1 MKRIVKGNDFTLRIP
16 VMKMVEGEKQPFP
29 LPSCTDI
36 VVRVT
41 NSFKRTDLEY
51 SIDVAEDNVILAR
64 VEGDKMSLGTYA
76 VEVRGKIFGADWRS
90 NEYPQFQIVN
100 NNADA
105 DYEFG
110 ATDEGDNSVEMDTA
124 LVILPPTVELS
135 NLISD
140 TNAALEEVKAT
151 EKTLTDNEALRV
163 ETEEGRVSAESE
175 RIKAEESRV
184 QAEKKRES
192 DASAAIEKVNADTS
206 AAIEKVKTDTADAIS
221 EVQAK
226 TDTAISDM
234 QSKANS
240 AISDVKL
247 KSDTAISD
255 LQTKSS
261 DAISELQQ
269 RSDAVIKALDEH
281 RTDFDEAEAARVE
294 AEQARVEAETQREE
308 TLRANEQQRND
319 TLKQVKSECETA
331 TKAANDAASDATLA
345 KANAEKATAGA
356 EKVDALLDGNILT
369 VTNRN
374 GEQKSVNLT
383 DSDEHVTVNFSTT
396 VEDASVEGLI
406 INVYINNGSDP
417 LQYISDS
424 KGQAEFTVVKGAT
437 YKVVFPY
444 VQGCNI
450 LNPVQHVASVGNR
463 IIDAAYVAETEKVE
477 RVTIKVS
484 KAEDATSAATAWEGI
499 TVHVTVGGV
508 KTDYTTDNDG
518 KVIIE
523 VKNGTSYT
531 VAVDKIDGMYEQYNS
546 YSRTRTAIAE
556 SYRQNFIFRNYE
568 SGIWLIDDENKQWTY
583 DDWEKSGNDASK
595 LMFVR
600 IATLNTQRYQGD
612 IIMSIEKMADFAKV
626 AVSKTW
632 CNSNVQF
639 NNIPLN
645 GRDTNNSNW
654 SRFAYNGLLATQTII
669 AEGDE
674 RELQTP
680 ACDYCYGITI
690 SNGDKTYQ
698 GYLPTAYQWEVAW
711 SNFDILVEGVNLKY
725 PELQLT
731 KSMFSG
737 NKWTST
743 QINANSSYCFNT
755 AVYGSYKNF
764 SFLAIPFFACL
775 STSPS
780 LLSLPSKED
789 RSEEAIKEAA

>member
-1 MKRIVKGNDFTLRIP
+1 MKKIVKGNDFTLRIP
-16 VMKMVEGEKQPFP
+16 VMKMVEGEKVPLP

-41 NSFKRTDLEY
+41 NSFKRIDLEY
-51 SIDVAEDNVILAR
+51 SIDVAEDSVILAK
-64 VEGDKMSLGTYA
+64 VEGDQLSLGTYA
-76 VEVRGKIFGADWRS
+76 VEVKGKIFGNDWRS

-110 ATDEGDNSVEMDTA
+110 ETDEGDNSVEMDTA

-135 NLISD
+135 GLISD
-140 TNAALEEVKAT
+140 TNAALETAKAT
-151 EKTLTDNEALRV
+151 DKTLTDNETLRV
-163 ETEEGRVSAESE
+163 EAEKGRASAESE
-175 RIKAEESRV
+175 RIKAEEGRA

-192 DASAAIEKVNADTS
+192 DASAAIEKVN
-206 AAIEKVKTDTADAIS
+206 TDTADA
-221 EVQAK
+221 V
-226 TDTAISDM
+226 
-234 QSKANS
+234 
-240 AISDVKL
+240 
-247 KSDTAISD
+247 
-255 LQTKSS
+255 S
-261 DAISELQQ
+261 DARAKVDAAVSEL
-269 RSDAVIKALDEH
+269 KEH
-281 RTDFDEAEAARVE
+281 QNAIDTSEAERTK
-294 AEQARVEAETQREE
+294 AEQARVEAEKQREA
-308 TLRANEQQRND
+308 TLKTNEEQRNA
-319 TLKQVKSECETA
+319 TLAQVKADCETA
-331 TKAANDAASDATLA
+331 AKKANQATSDATLA
-345 KANAEKATAGA
+345 QGKAEQAAAGA
-356 EKVDALLDGNILT
+356 ETVDAALEGNVLT
-369 VTNRN
+369 VINRK
-374 GEQKSVNLT
+374 GEKKSVNLT

-396 VEDASVEGLI
+396 VEGASVEGLI
-406 INVYINNGSDP
+406 VNVYINGGTDP

-424 KGQAEFTVVKGAT
+424 NGQVEFTVTKGAT

-444 VQGCNI
+444 LEGCNI

-484 KAEDATSAATAWEGI
+484 KAEDATSQTTAWEGI

-508 KTDYTTDNDG
+508 KTDYTTDSEG

-531 VAVDKIDGMYEQYNS
+531 VAVDKIDGMYEQYDS

-556 SYRQNFIFRNYE
+556 SYRQSFIFRNYE

-583 DDWEKSGNDASK
+583 DDWEASGNDASK

-600 IATLNTQRYQGD
+600 IATLATQRYQGD
-612 IIMSIEKMADFAKV
+612 IIMSIDKMADFAKV
-626 AVSKTW
+626 AVSKQW
-632 CNSNVQF
+632 CNQNVQF

-654 SRFAYNGLLATQTII
+654 SKFAYNGLLATQTII

-674 RELQTP
+674 RELSTP
-680 ACDYCYGITI
+680 AADYCYGITI

-711 SNFDILVEGVNLKY
+711 SNFDILVEGVNMKY
-725 PELQLT
+725 PELQLS

-743 QINANSSYCFNT
+743 QGNAYVSYCFYT
-755 AVYGSYKNF
+755 AESNNGKYVSYF
-764 SFLAIPFFACL
+764 AIPFFACL

-780 LLSLPSKED
+780 LLSLQGKENGG
-789 RSEEAIKEAA
+789 EEAA

>member
-1 MKRIVKGNDFTLRIP
+1 MKKIVKGNDFTLRIP
-16 VMKMVEGEKQPFP
+16 VMKMVEGEKVPFP

-51 SIDVAEDNVILAR
+51 SIDVAEDNVILAK

-76 VEVRGKIFGADWRS
+76 VEVKGKIFGNDWRS

-135 NLISD
+135 GLISD
-140 TNAALEEVKAT
+140 TNAALETAKAT
-151 EKTLTDNEALRV
+151 DKTLTDNEALRV
-163 ETEEGRVSAESE
+163 EAEKGRVSAESE
-175 RIKAEESRV
+175 RIKAEENRV
-184 QAEKKRES
+184 QAEEKRES
-192 DASAAIEKVNADTS
+192 DFKATL
-206 AAIEKVKTDTADAIS
+206 EKVKTDTADAVS
-221 EVQAK
+221 DAQAK
-226 TDTAISDM
+226 VDA
-234 QSKANS
+234 
-240 AISDVKL
+240 
-247 KSDTAISD
+247 
-255 LQTKSS
+255 
-261 DAISELQQ
+261 AISEL
-269 RSDAVIKALDEH
+269 KEH
-281 RTDFDEAEAARVE
+281 QNAIDTSEAERTK
-294 AEQARVEAETQREE
+294 AEQARVEAEKQREA
-308 TLRANEQQRND
+308 TLKTNEEQRNT
-319 TLKQVKSECETA
+319 TLAQVKADCETA
-331 TKAANDAASDATLA
+331 AKKANQATSDATLA
-345 KANAEKATAGA
+345 QGKAEQAAAGA
-356 EKVDALLDGNILT
+356 ETVDAALEGNVLT
-369 VTNRN
+369 VINRK
-374 GEQKSVNLT
+374 GEKKSVNLT

-396 VEDASVEGLI
+396 VEGASVEGLI
-406 INVYINNGSDP
+406 VNVYINGGTDP

-424 KGQAEFTVVKGAT
+424 NGQVEFTVTKGAT

-444 VQGCNI
+444 LEGCNI

-484 KAEDATSAATAWEGI
+484 KAEDATSQTTAWEGI

-508 KTDYTTDNDG
+508 KTDYTTDSEG

-531 VAVDKIDGMYEQYNS
+531 VAVDKIDGMYEQYDS

-556 SYRQNFIFRNYE
+556 SYRQSFIFRNYE

-583 DDWEKSGNDASK
+583 DDWEASGNDASK

-600 IATLNTQRYQGD
+600 IATLATQRYQGD
-612 IIMSIEKMADFAKV
+612 IIMSIDKMADFAKV
-626 AVSKTW
+626 AVSKQW
-632 CNSNVQF
+632 CNQNVQF

-654 SRFAYNGLLATQTII
+654 SKFAYNGLLATQTII

-674 RELQTP
+674 RELSTP
-680 ACDYCYGITI
+680 AADYCYGITI

-711 SNFDILVEGVNLKY
+711 SNFDILVEGVNMKY
-725 PELQLT
+725 PELQLS
-731 KSMFSG
+731 KSRFSG

-743 QINANSSYCFNT
+743 QGSA
-755 AVYGSYKNF
+755 YGSYYFGTAVDIYGGKNG

-780 LLSLPSKED
+780 LLSLQGKENGG
-789 RSEEAIKEAA
+789 EEAA